1 MAIAR
6 LLHLAGHAASI
17 VLVGDVDRLSMDAT
31 QQLAI
36 AENYGVPLTCYS
48 PGALTG
54 ALPDAQ
60 TNDQPTTIV
69 DAVFGIGLSRP
80 VEGVQLAAIEEANA
94 LARTGCKILSVDIP
108 SGICTDSGDV
118 LGAAVNATATVTF
131 AFNKRGL
138 ICGAG
143 KKAAG
148 ELAVA
153 DIGIYDFD
161 EGQAACT
168 ELPSEA
174 NEAIAG
180 IAAGIAP
187 IANHLNGIAAGV
199 VSDYEPIVNAIVE
212 GKITDRDEINHTLGW
227 MLEYSY
233 NEQMRNLL
241 LTACRSLV
249 TKYPEIVA
257 SHLQSYQQLYG

>member
-1 MAIAR
+1 
-6 LLHLAGHAASI
+6 
-17 VLVGDVDRLSMDAT
+17 LVGDIDRLSMDAT

-36 AENYGVPLTCYS
+36 AENYGVPFVCYS

-54 ALPDAQ
+54 GLTGNLTGALPDAQ
-60 TNDQPTTIV
+60 ANAQPTTIV

-94 LARTGCKILSVDIP
+94 LAQTGCKILSVDIP
-108 SGICTDSGDV
+108 SGICTDTGDV
-118 LGAAVNATATVTF
+118 LGAAVNARATVTF

-138 ICGAG
+138 TRGAG
-143 KKAAG
+143 KEAAG
-148 ELAVA
+148 ELALA

-168 ELPSEA
+168 ELAPEA

-187 IANHLNGIAAGV
+187 IANHLNGIAASV

-212 GKITDRDEINHTLGW
+212 GKITERDEINHTLDW